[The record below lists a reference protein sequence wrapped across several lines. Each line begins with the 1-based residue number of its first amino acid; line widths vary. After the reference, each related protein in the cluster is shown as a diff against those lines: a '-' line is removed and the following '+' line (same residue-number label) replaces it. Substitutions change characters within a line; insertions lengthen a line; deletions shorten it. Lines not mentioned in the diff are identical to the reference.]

1 MKKCF
6 FSLLLLFFGWHNAF
20 AINIQQWDTQNGAK
34 IFFLKSNDLKIV
46 DIRLVFDAGSAR
58 DGKKLGLAKLVNTLI
73 PTGTTSKNED
83 EIALA
88 FDNQGAIFSHSSLI
102 DMSIFSLRTLSSK
115 EQLQATTDILSD
127 LLLNPSFKQE
137 PFKRVQDTTIQGLKI
152 AKQSPSYLASRAFME
167 TLYPEHPYS
176 TNSSGTIDSV
186 KSIIPQ
192 DLSKFHQK
200 YFVGNNA
207 IMVIVGDLNMLQAK
221 SLANKVVGKLP
232 PGKKPETINKV
243 KPLDK
248 AMVKKIEFD
257 SQQTHILIGQ
267 PGVSRRDPDYF
278 PLYVGNHILGGSG
291 LVSRLSNEIREKH
304 GLAYSAYSYF
314 SPMRQLGP
322 FQMGTQT
329 KTKST
334 DKALKIARET
344 LQDFVNNGPSEKELS
359 DSKKNISGGFVLQI
373 DSNSKITQY
382 LAMIGFYNLPLD
394 YLDTLV
400 NKVNQV
406 TVEDIKTAWQKRIK
420 PENMATILV
429 GKFKK

>member
-6 FSLLLLFFGWHNAF
+6 FSLLLLFYCWNNAF

-34 IFFLKSNDLKIV
+34 IFFLKSHDLKIV
-46 DIRLVFDAGSAR
+46 DIRIVFDAGSAR
-58 DGKKLGLAKLVNTLI
+58 DGNQLGLAKLVNTLI
-73 PTGTTSKNED
+73 PTGTTTKTED

-88 FDNQGAIFSHSSLI
+88 FDTQGAIFSHSSLI

-127 LLLNPSFKQE
+127 MLLNPSFKQE
-137 PFKRVQDTTIQGLKI
+137 PFKRIQDTTIQGLKI
-152 AKQSPSYLASRAFME
+152 AKQSPSYLASREFMK

-186 KSIIPQ
+186 KTINPQ
-192 DLSKFHQK
+192 DLLKFHQK
-200 YFVGNNA
+200 YYVGNNA
-207 IMVIVGDLNMLQAK
+207 IMVIVGDLTMLQAK

-232 PGKKPETINKV
+232 PGKKPENIKKV

-248 AMVKKIEFD
+248 AIVKKIEFD

-267 PGVSRRDPDYF
+267 PGLSRGDPDYF

-314 SPMRQLGP
+314 SPMRELGP
-322 FQMGTQT
+322 FQIGTQT

-334 DKALKIARET
+334 AKALKIARET
-344 LQDFVNNGPSEKELS
+344 LQDFVNKGPSEKELS

-400 NKVNQV
+400 NKINQV
-406 TVEDIKTAWQKRIK
+406 TVADIKTAWQKRIK